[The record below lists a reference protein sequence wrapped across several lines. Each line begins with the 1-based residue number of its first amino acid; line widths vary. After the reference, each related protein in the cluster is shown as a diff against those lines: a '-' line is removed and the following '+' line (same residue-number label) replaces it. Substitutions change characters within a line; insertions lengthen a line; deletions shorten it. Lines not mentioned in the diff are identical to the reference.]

1 MQIAT
6 ALLAQGK
13 KLKLGL
19 VMDMENAAWT
29 KICPIMEIA
38 RVIKGGK
45 VLPVKYQLAQ
55 IIVATVVNVYLV
67 NVFARKDGKDKVAI
81 KWIVKT
87 CVRGMVPAK
96 LRTRHCSCPILRTHL
111 CRVEINRLLMGYSVN
126 AIKDGAG
133 PKATVD
139 GT

>member
-6 ALLAQGK
+6 ALLALGK

-19 VMDMENAAWT
+19 VMGMENAAWT

-55 IIVATVVNVYLV
+55 IIVATVGNVYLV

-111 CRVEINRLLMGYSVN
+111 CRVEINRLLMGYSAH